1 MAIMQV
7 SRKIDYALRAVIHLA
22 NEEASA
28 RACSLGEIA
37 ERERVPRQFLEK
49 IVQELI
55 HKGLVRSRRGPHGG
69 YVLARPAE
77 VVTFRDVIEAVEG
90 PISLNACVGEHADCS
105 LLGTCGMERVGREG
119 QRRVMELF
127 EKTTIADVRRARRA
141 ALPGG
146 GDVDRGSRPYLALL
160 VPEHLRRPGHRCRLP
175 ASGAARVEAARPQ
188 RWPPGPGGEPAPGR
202 RRAAEGER
210 RLSPCCGGT
219 S

>member
-28 RACSLGEIA
+28 RACSVGEIA

-55 HKGLVRSRRGPHGG
+55 HKGLVRSHRGPHGG

-77 VVTFRDVIEAVEG
+77 QVTFRDVIEAVEG
-90 PISLNACVGEHADCS
+90 PISLNVCTAEPADCS
-105 LLGTCGMERVGREG
+105 LLGMCGMERVWREG

-127 EKTTIADVRRARRA
+127 ESTTIADVRRPRI
-141 ALPGG
+141 
-146 GDVDRGSRPYLALL
+146 
-160 VPEHLRRPGHRCRLP
+160 
-175 ASGAARVEAARPQ
+175 
-188 RWPPGPGGEPAPGR
+188 PPGALAGLNAPVP
-202 RRAAEGER
+202 RASKAQ
-210 RLSPCCGGT
+210 L
-219 S
+219 

>member
-28 RACSLGEIA
+28 RACSVGEIA

-77 VVTFRDVIEAVEG
+77 QMTFRDVIEAVEG
-90 PISLNACVGEHADCS
+90 PISLNVCTNEPADCW
-105 LLGTCGMERVGREG
+105 LLGICGMERVWARG
-119 QRRVMELF
+119 
-127 EKTTIADVRRARRA
+127 ARRC
-141 ALPGG
+141 
-146 GDVDRGSRPYLALL
+146 RALL
-160 VPEHLRRPGHRCRLP
+160 ERTSLATSRR
-175 ASGAARVEAARPQ
+175 Q
-188 RWPPGPGGEPAPGR
+188 
-202 RRAAEGER
+202 
-210 RLSPCCGGT
+210 
-219 S
+219 